1 MGVSRII
8 AIRFLRLSS
17 AWAVMAIALC
27 PVVAGC
33 SPGVPEYMIA
43 RADDVAASILVVDAQ
58 GHPIEGAQ
66 VWRVVVPEP
75 LQICCPRQPTDQ
87 SISLAYLD
95 RVAARYGRVA
105 EFAQSWRPGFL
116 TATEDLDP
124 AIGYLVPSDSQ
135 GMTGE
140 IIKFE
145 LGRPVSVTVKYLAL
159 AYGYTPASAQ
169 AVLKKDKNPSLRI
182 VLTRDSSIE
191 LPAAPYWKK
200 YLEVRRRF
208 SGEYEEQD
216 TEAARTELV
225 AAAESAEAA
234 GDVRMAAR
242 IYAWIPYL
250 PTSIAIHESS
260 DEVRVSGYERE
271 DEMSPRNIALLR
283 KAIALDPQSRYL
295 RMKLALL
302 DPHADRS
309 QQIRQLDALANGG
322 RDDLWPQV
330 FLRLEDAYYAAG
342 EKDKALHEFQWFK
355 QWEPDARENQAEMYR
370 KRRVRYLSLGEFRK
384 DYVSGGNVRVSS
396 IADDPIY
403 YATQAGRVDL
413 FDWLL
418 ANGAK
423 RPLDYM
429 VVVQSVQ
436 SKRPEMVRRMLELV
450 GEIPGMEDMDLQREI
465 DAVDEML
472 KVDDGDHANL
482 EEIRNMLVARHRPA
496 ALAQ

>member
-1 MGVSRII
+1 MSVSKIV
-8 AIRFLRLSS
+8 AIRFSRLSS

-27 PVVAGC
+27 PVVSSC
-33 SPGVPEYMIA
+33 SPSVPEYMIA
-43 RADDVAASILVVDAQ
+43 RADDVAASILVVDTQ
-58 GHPIEGAQ
+58 GHPLEGAQ
-66 VWRVVVPEP
+66 VWRVVVPKP
-75 LQICCPRQPTDQ
+75 LQICCPQQPTDQ

-95 RVAARYGRVA
+95 RVALRYGRVA

-116 TATEDLDP
+116 TATEDLEP
-124 AIGYLVPSDSQ
+124 AIAYLVPSNAQ

-140 IIKFE
+140 IIKYE

-169 AVLKKDKNPSLRI
+169 AVLTRDKNPSLRI
-182 VLTRDSSIE
+182 VLTRESAIE

-216 TEAARTELV
+216 TEAARTELL
-225 AAAESAEAA
+225 AAAASAEAA
-234 GDVRMAAR
+234 GDVRIAAR

-250 PTSIAIHESS
+250 PTSIAIQQSG

-271 DEMSPRNIALLR
+271 DETSPRNVAMLR
-283 KAIALDPQSRYL
+283 RAMALDPNSRYL

-302 DPHADRS
+302 EPRADRS
-309 QQIRQLDALANGG
+309 QRIRQLEDLESGG

-342 EKDKALHEFQWFK
+342 EKDKALQEFQWFK

-370 KRRVRYLSLGEFRK
+370 ERRVRYLSLGEFRK
-384 DYVSGGNVRVSS
+384 DYVSAGDVRVST

-423 RPLDYM
+423 RPLEYM

-472 KVDDGDHANL
+472 KHSDGDHANL
-482 EEIRNMLVARHRPA
+482 EEIRNMLVARHRSA
-496 ALAQ
+496 ALAE